1 MRQYT
6 QRLLKHVKRDR
17 YLYLML
23 IPGLLFFVI
32 FKYIPM
38 YGIVIAFQDFKIGT
52 GILGSRWVG
61 FAHFIKF
68 FSSDDFGRIFYNTV
82 VISFYKLLIGFPIP
96 ILFAILLN
104 ELRSI
109 AFKRTVQ
116 TIAYLP
122 HFISWVVIGNLV
134 VILLAPETGL
144 LSNIVRSLT
153 GVQVNVLTDPRY
165 FRGVL
170 VGADIWKDMGWSA
183 IVYLAALTGVD
194 PALYEAADID
204 GATRGQKMWRITLPE
219 IRNVIIIMLIL
230 KVGHI
235 LDAGFE
241 QVMIMSN
248 PMVNS
253 VAEIIDTYVYKVGM
267 QQAQFSYS
275 TAVNLFKSVI
285 GLMMVL
291 LVNTIS
297 KRWED

>member
-116 TIAYLP
+116 T
-122 HFISWVVIGNLV
+122 
-134 VILLAPETGL
+134 
-144 LSNIVRSLT
+144 LS
-153 GVQVNVLTDPRY
+153 
-165 FRGVL
+165 
-170 VGADIWKDMGWSA
+170 
-183 IVYLAALTGVD
+183 
-194 PALYEAADID
+194 
-204 GATRGQKMWRITLPE
+204 
-219 IRNVIIIMLIL
+219 LI
-230 KVGHI
+230 HI
-235 LDAGFE
+235 
-241 QVMIMSN
+241 
-248 PMVNS
+248 
-253 VAEIIDTYVYKVGM
+253 
-267 QQAQFSYS
+267 
-275 TAVNLFKSVI
+275 
-285 GLMMVL
+285 
-291 LVNTIS
+291 
-297 KRWED
+297 